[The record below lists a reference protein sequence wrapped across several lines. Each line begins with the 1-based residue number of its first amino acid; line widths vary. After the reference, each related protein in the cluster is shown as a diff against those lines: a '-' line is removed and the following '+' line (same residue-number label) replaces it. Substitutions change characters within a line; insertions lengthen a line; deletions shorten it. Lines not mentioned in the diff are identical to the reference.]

1 MRLSVVGTGYVGL
14 VTAACLAD
22 AGHDVTCVDVDPVKV
37 DAVNAGRS
45 FLHEPG
51 LPEMLARHVPS
62 RLRATTDLPAAVRGT
77 DLTMLA
83 VPTPS
88 RSDGSIDLAHV
99 LAATEAVGRAL
110 RQKPGFHALVVKST
124 CVPGTTDTIVR
135 AALESSSGRVVGD
148 GTLGLG
154 CNPEFLSEGTAV
166 DDFARPDR
174 IVIGAEDERT
184 LTLLRDLHAAFAGT
198 PVLATNCR
206 TAEAVKYTS
215 NTLLATCISFANEWA
230 DRCEAIGGID
240 AIDVMRGVAMSR
252 YLTVGDVTAPLASF
266 LRPGCGYG
274 GSCLPKDVAAATAGG
289 DMPILDAVRGVNDAR
304 AAKLVM
310 RVSEH
315 IDMTGATVTVLGTA
329 FKPGT
334 IDLRTSPAEPI
345 VRALRDAGA
354 NVTCHDPAAGP
365 ATRAA
370 WCGVAVVDDLEE
382 AVTRADAIVI
392 TTAWPEY
399 EVVPAILSKLN
410 IHPLVVDGRRMLP
423 PGSVGRYLGVG
434 LAPKGQPT

>member
-22 AGHDVTCVDVDPVKV
+22 AGHDVTCVDVDSAKV
-37 DAVNAGRS
+37 DAVNSGRS

-51 LPEMLARHVPS
+51 LPDLLARHVPS
-62 RLRATTDLPAAVRGT
+62 RLRATTDLPAAVREN

-88 RSDGSIDLAHV
+88 RGDGSIDLAHV

-110 RQKPGFHALVVKST
+110 REKPGFHALVVKST

-135 AALESSSGRVVGD
+135 AALEKASGRVVGD

-174 IVIGAEDERT
+174 IVIGGEDERT
-184 LTLLRDLHAAFAGT
+184 LAMLRDLHESFAGV

-206 TAEAVKYTS
+206 TAEAIKYAS
-215 NTLLATCISFANEWA
+215 NTLLAACISFANEWA

-252 YLTVGDVTAPLASF
+252 YLTVGDVVAPLASF

-274 GSCLPKDVAAATAGG
+274 GSCLPKDVAAATAAG
-289 DMPILDAVRGVNDAR
+289 DMPILDAVRETNDAR
-304 AAKLVM
+304 AARLLTRM
-310 RVSEH
+310 SEH
-315 IDMTGATVTVLGTA
+315 IDLAGANVTVLGTA

-334 IDLRTSPAEPI
+334 ADLRTSPAEPI

-354 NVTCHDPAAGP
+354 AVTCHDPAAGP

-370 WCGVAVVDDLEE
+370 WCGVDVVDDLED
-382 AVTRADAIVI
+382 AVARADAIVVV
-392 TTAWPEY
+392 TAWPEY
-399 EVVPAILSKLN
+399 EAVPAILSKLDIN
-410 IHPLVVDGRRMLP
+410 PLVVDGRRMLDP
-423 PGSVGRYLGVG
+423 ASVGRYLGIG
-434 LAPKGQPT
+434 LEEKQ